1 VKILLV
7 NPHSP
12 QNAGDLAILHSAL
25 ARLAEAF
32 PHADLAYTMTDDQPS
47 PWVPRG
53 VPGIPSSMQWVTRRT
68 ADGGWRWRKGH
79 ALGYVVWLLLIA
91 LFYRIGKWRWLPADA
106 QRRAWMQA
114 YYDADVIVG
123 NGGGYLYARNQ
134 TSIAFLWLWLGMA
147 LAIIMGKPLIL
158 LPQSFGPL
166 PGRLQ
171 QTLLRWLV
179 NRADLV
185 GAREFRSVEFLQTIH
200 VQSPVL
206 LLPDLA
212 FLTVESDRDEALDL
226 LARFGVPRDDGRP
239 KIGMTLMDWGAQN
252 PAFSDQAAY
261 EAGIVQLIQFV
272 QEHYNAHVILFAQCC
287 GPTPDQDDRHISR
300 RIAGLMAP
308 VNPVYVIDAMLPA
321 SMLKAAYRAID
332 ALVATRMH
340 AAIFSL
346 AAQTP
351 TLVIGYLHKSIGIMQ
366 TVGLGQY
373 VTDIGAVS
381 SDRLCQQFAAL
392 WAERQTIHQRL
403 LERIPPIQSTL
414 AHLPHLIRMALE
426 EHA

>member
-1 VKILLV
+1 MNILLV

-25 ARLAEAF
+25 AQLAETF
-32 PHADLAYTMTDDQPS
+32 PEAQLAYTMTDNQPS

-53 VPGIPSSMQWVTRRT
+53 VPSIPSSMQWVTRRT
-68 ADGGWRWRKGH
+68 ADGGWRWHKGS
-79 ALGYVVWLLLIA
+79 ALGYVVWLLLVA
-91 LFYRIGKWRWLPADA
+91 AVYRVTKWRWLPADW
-106 QRRAWMQA
+106 QRRQWMEA
-114 YYDADVIVG
+114 YYNADVIVG

-185 GAREFRSVEFLQTIH
+185 AAREFRSVEFLQTIQ
-200 VQSPVL
+200 VQTPVL

-212 FLTVESDRDEALDL
+212 FLTVETTRAEVLEL
-226 LARFGVPRDDGRP
+226 LARFGVPLDDGRP
-239 KIGMTLMDWGAQN
+239 KIGLTLMDWGAQN
-252 PAFSDQAAY
+252 PNFAQQASY

-272 QEHYNAHVILFAQCC
+272 QNRYNAHVILFAQCC

-300 RIAGLMAP
+300 RIAARVAP
-308 VNPVYVIDAMLPA
+308 HNPVYVIDTLLPA
-321 SMLKAAYRAID
+321 SMLKAAYRELD

-346 AAQTP
+346 TAHTP

-366 TVGLGQY
+366 TVGLGAY

-381 SDRLCQQFAAL
+381 GAALCEQFAAL
-392 WAERQTIHQRL
+392 WSERHPIHQRL
-403 LERIPPIQSTL
+403 AERIPPIQSTL
-414 AHLPHLIRMALE
+414 AHLPTLIRLALKE
-426 EHA
+426 AE